1 MNIMSLPKSTA
12 LVFIVSFLLSL
23 VSVGGFNHYYASN
36 AIEKDTQQFLFQFH
50 DALVSS
56 REILANLPDP
66 QSFQCNNKTQ
76 EQLINIAFEQPAI
89 RLLGVLHGEKKL
101 LR

>member
-1 MNIMSLPKSTA
+1 MSLPKSTA

-23 VSVGGFNHYYASN
+23 ASVGSFNHFYATN